1 VVRERFSER
10 WLSPVRT
17 IRGDAVKPILDAA
30 GAAGAIPIG
39 EGQPLPPH
47 DRADPI
53 RRSSLDM
60 LFRTEA
66 PKLLRR
72 FARRA
77 DRNDA
82 QDLVQDCFVRLARM
96 PAEAR
101 EEIATPEAHLNAVSQ
116 NVLRNRARAAFHRS
130 VVVQDCEAADRVS
143 IDITANLEARDMLKR
158 LDAAMVKLDPKTR
171 EIFMALRLD
180 GVTYAEMAERMG
192 LSVKGVEWHMSKA
205 LAVLHRAAGHR

>member
-1 VVRERFSER
+1 M
-10 WLSPVRT
+10 
-17 IRGDAVKPILDAA
+17 KPIFDAA
-30 GAAGAIPIG
+30 GATGAIPIG
-39 EGQPLPPH
+39 EEQPLPPH
-47 DRADPI
+47 DRADPV

-60 LFRTEA
+60 LFRTQA
-66 PKLLRR
+66 PKLLRK

-82 QDLVQDCFVRLARM
+82 QDLVQDCFVLLARM

-101 EEIATPEAHLNAVSQ
+101 EEIATPEAHLHAVSQ

-130 VVVQDCEAADRVS
+130 VVVQDCAAADRAS

-192 LSVKGVEWHMSKA
+192 LSIKGVEWHMNKA

>member
-1 VVRERFSER
+1 M
-10 WLSPVRT
+10 
-17 IRGDAVKPILDAA
+17 
-30 GAAGAIPIG
+30 
-39 EGQPLPPH
+39 PPQ
-47 DRADPI
+47 DRADPV

-60 LFRTEA
+60 LFRTQA

-82 QDLVQDCFVRLARM
+82 QDLVQDCFVLLARM
-96 PAEAR
+96 PLEAR
-101 EEIATPEAHLNAVSQ
+101 EAIVAPEAHLHAVSQ

-130 VVVQDCEAADRVS
+130 VVVQDSEAADRAS

>member
-1 VVRERFSER
+1 MK
-10 WLSPVRT
+10 PVF
-17 IRGDAVKPILDAA
+17 DAA

-39 EGQPLPPH
+39 EEQPLPPQ

-53 RRSSLDM
+53 RRSSLEM
-60 LFRTEA
+60 LFRTQA
-66 PKLLRR
+66 PKLLRK
-72 FARRA
+72 FARRT

-82 QDLVQDCFVRLARM
+82 QDLVQDCFVLLARM
-96 PAEAR
+96 PAEVRR
-101 EEIATPEAHLNAVSQ
+101 EIVAPEAHLQAVSH

-130 VVVQDCEAADRVS
+130 IVVQDIEAAERAS

-180 GVTYAEMAERMG
+180 GLTYAEVARRTG
-192 LSVKGVEWHMSKA
+192 LSVKGVEWHMGKA
-205 LAVLHRAAGHR
+205 LAALHRAAGYR